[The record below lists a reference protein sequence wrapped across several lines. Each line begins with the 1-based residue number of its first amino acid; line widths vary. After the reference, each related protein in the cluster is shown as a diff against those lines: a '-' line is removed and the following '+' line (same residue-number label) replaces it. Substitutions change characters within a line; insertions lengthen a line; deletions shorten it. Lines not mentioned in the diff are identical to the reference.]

1 LKSIPE
7 YGDRGIGHRLNSYS
21 LTDDR
26 HSVAGSR
33 VGYSM
38 IGKWGSK
45 RVKLFKHEKVESLAE
60 KPHLKLPQQQKAQVR
75 CLYWPQQSFH
85 ICFSQ

>member
-1 LKSIPE
+1 
-7 YGDRGIGHRLNSYS
+7 
-21 LTDDR
+21 
-26 HSVAGSR
+26 
-33 VGYSM
+33 M

-45 RVKLFKHEKVESLAE
+45 RVKLFKDEKVESLAE

-75 CLYWPQQSFH
+75 CLYLPQQSFH